1 MSLCAII
8 STANMLAAND
18 ALEQAG
24 YGKRN
29 FSVPLYSM
37 GSVAF
42 LGLHTWGDLPFETAI
57 KAIAGVVWEE
67 SNGDPT
73 TRFNALVE
81 AQGVK
86 WAGNATDYPTSGTIY
101 PNELYRWTDQEVY
114 QVIQQY
120 DVGVFP
126 LPPTDYPALIVKAR
140 SPYKLYEWY
149 QTGQFDA
156 FKVANPVTGT
166 NDECLFNGKHYY
178 VTAGDGAGNNIY
190 APDVYGWSLTDPTP
204 LQSLWSWFSDSFL

>member
-1 MSLCAII
+1 MSLCAVIPV
-8 STANMLAAND
+8 SLKQSAND

-24 YGKRN
+24 YGSNN
-29 FSVPLYSM
+29 FSVPLYTS
-37 GSVAF
+37 GGITHA
-42 LGLHTWGDLPFETAI
+42 GLHTWDDANFVAAI

-67 SNGDPT
+67 SNGDPS
-73 TRFNALVE
+73 TRFDALVN
-81 AQGVK
+81 AQGAK
-86 WAGNATDYPTSGTIY
+86 WGSDAPPYPTSGTIL
-101 PNELYRWTDQEVY
+101 PNQMYRWTDGEVY

-140 SPYKLYEWY
+140 NPYKAYEWY

-156 FKVANPVTGT
+156 FKLVNPFTGD
-166 NDECLFNGKHYY
+166 NDACVFNGEKWY
-178 VTAGDGAGNNIY
+178 VTEADGAGNNTY
-190 APDVYGWSLTDPTP
+190 APNVYGWSRTDPTP